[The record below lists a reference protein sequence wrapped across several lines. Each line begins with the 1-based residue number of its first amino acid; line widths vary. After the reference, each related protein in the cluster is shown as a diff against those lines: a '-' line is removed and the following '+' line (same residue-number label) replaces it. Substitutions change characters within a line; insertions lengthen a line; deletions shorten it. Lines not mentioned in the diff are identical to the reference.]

1 MVLYIFGVRGAA
13 YVKVGYTAA
22 CPWSRIQDGFWRNV
36 HPKACCNRLGWD
48 SLELLG
54 LFPGD
59 LADEARLQARIPP
72 ECGEFWPQERLP
84 ELRRAL
90 VELAVER
97 HSCSEEE
104 AELPLPP
111 RPDVPLQGRG
121 EERFECCGGSL
132 LLCYGCGQ
140 HFKLWIR
147 LQTHK
152 RESCPASAQP
162 KVDCSSCGAKVIQRH
177 LKRHQDT
184 KRCQAARG
192 E

>member
-1 MVLYIFGVRGAA
+1 MASFGPGSACQSFAA
-13 YVKVGYTAA
+13 RSWSWLWSGTTANE
-22 CPWSRIQDGFWRNV
+22 D
-36 HPKACCNRLGWD
+36 
-48 SLELLG
+48 
-54 LFPGD
+54 
-59 LADEARLQARIPP
+59 
-72 ECGEFWPQERLP
+72 
-84 ELRRAL
+84 
-90 VELAVER
+90 
-97 HSCSEEE
+97 E

-111 RPDVPLQGRG
+111 RPAVPLQGRG

-162 KVDCSSCGAKVIQRH
+162 KVDCPSCGTKVIQRH
-177 LKRHQDT
+177 LKRHQES
-184 KRCQAARG
+184 KRCQAARR

>member
-1 MVLYIFGVRGAA
+1 MVLYVFEVRGAA
-13 YVKVGYTAA
+13 FVKVGFTAG
-22 CPWSRIQDGFWRNV
+22 CPWGRVRDGFWRVV

-48 SLELLG
+48 GLELLG

-59 LADEARLQARIPP
+59 LADEARLQARVPP
-72 ECGEFWPQERLP
+72 ECGEFWPLERLP

-90 VELAVER
+90 TELAMEKG
-97 HSCSEEE
+97 CAEEE

-111 RPDVPLQGRG
+111 RPEAPLQGRG

-132 LLCYGCGQ
+132 LKCFGCGQ

-162 KVDCSSCGAKVIQRH
+162 KVDCASCGAKVIQRH
-177 LKRHQDT
+177 LKRHSES
-184 KRCQAARG
+184 KRCQAAHR